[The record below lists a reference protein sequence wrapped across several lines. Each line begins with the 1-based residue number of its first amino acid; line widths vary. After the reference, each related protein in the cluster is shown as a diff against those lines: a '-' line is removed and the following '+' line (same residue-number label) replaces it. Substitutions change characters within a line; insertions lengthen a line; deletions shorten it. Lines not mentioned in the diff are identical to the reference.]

1 MCLFW
6 FEEGNGVFS
15 FFASPLQQLLQE
27 AGRAKWGGGG
37 EEILSSHLPLHW
49 YTHVQ
54 RVMSRRLRFPYLGSV
69 C

>member
-15 FFASPLQQLLQE
+15 FFLQQLQE
-27 AGRAKWGGGG
+27 AGRAEPGGGG
-37 EEILSSHLPLHW
+37 EEIVSSHLPLHW
-49 YTHVQ
+49 YTQVQ

>member
-15 FFASPLQQLLQE
+15 FFASRLQQLQE
-27 AGRAKWGGGG
+27 AGRAEPGGGG
-37 EEILSSHLPLHW
+37 EEIVSSHLPLHW

-69 C
+69 R